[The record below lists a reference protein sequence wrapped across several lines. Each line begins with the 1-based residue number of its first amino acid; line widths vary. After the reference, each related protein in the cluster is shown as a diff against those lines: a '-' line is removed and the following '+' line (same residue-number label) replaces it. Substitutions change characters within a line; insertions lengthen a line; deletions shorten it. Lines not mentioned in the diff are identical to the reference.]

1 MALKETI
8 HLKMADFCKDTCPA
22 CVTARKKQQGMAY
35 KFVAAVDER
44 CPACK
49 SYKDVYGK
57 LAHEPIE

>member
-1 MALKETI
+1 
-8 HLKMADFCKDTCPA
+8 MADFCKDTCPA